1 MITLKR
7 IRVTITTPKEEHFG
21 FDFTFKK
28 GLNILSGENSSGK
41 SSVLAAIYYCLGME
55 QLLGGYNA
63 DIFRNS
69 FMKEF
74 KYNKT
79 TYNVFHSKAELHIEN
94 DNNDKAII
102 YRNIVNQY
110 KGKPNLLE
118 VSQNNS
124 SFETKFVH
132 DIGDTD
138 TDEGFYKWL
147 IDFTGIKLPI
157 YIDKET
163 GKQKK
168 ILYLQHIFATCLVE
182 QTKGWSDFF
191 ALLPNFTNTKK
202 PKQKIIEYTLGLS
215 NLSNEFK
222 KDLLQ
227 VEEKEHKQRWT
238 AEVKG
243 FNNIAWYS
251 NFYTPSLLEKYTNDL
266 KESSINKFSLK
277 RKDEKNNTIISIEVI
292 ILRLESRL
300 KELKEKN
307 KITTPKNNKNSA
319 LLKKQLQLKENISL
333 LNKELESIIKEYHN
347 EKLKRENYTK
357 RLTQITKEISALE
370 NMKKINTLSELT
382 INDVENCPVCNSLLT
397 INNQPKLK
405 NHEKITSSES
415 ILFYKSEKSL
425 YEAYLNNSD
434 KLMQRFSKTKNYYKD
449 KIRIKNDELNII
461 YKQLVSDERL
471 PSKSDI
477 SEEVKIE
484 YLLKE
489 AKKINIE
496 FNALKNNLIKIAEKL
511 AKIRFQKKQL
521 KQGDA
526 EDKNKIDSFKRQFQA
541 LLGDFKYDK
550 SIADRVQIPS
560 QLIPIVKE
568 GTRTPFPMR
577 SKASASEFIRALWAF
592 YLTLLIK
599 GENHLGLLILDE
611 PGQHAMKLREM
622 KTLIRL
628 TGQMKDKQIIL
639 AISND
644 KTKTKAKYALDE
656 LLEGFEKDVD
666 YSINIIKDNGRD
678 DKSIQPL

>member
-1 MITLKR
+1 MITLRR
-7 IRVTITTPKEEHFG
+7 IKVTVTTPKEEQFG
-21 FDFTFKK
+21 FDFPFKE

-69 FMKEF
+69 FTKEF
-74 KYNKT
+74 EYDNAT
-79 TYNVFHSKAELHIEN
+79 HQVFHSKAELHIEN
-94 DNNDKAII
+94 ENKDVAII
-102 YRNIVNQY
+102 HRNIVSQY
-110 KGKPNLLE
+110 KEEPNLLT

-124 SFETKFVH
+124 PFETKFIH

-138 TDEGFYKWL
+138 TDGGFYKWL
-147 IDFTGIKLPI
+147 IDFTGVELPI
-157 YIDKET
+157 YTDKET
-163 GKQKK
+163 GETKK

-222 KDLLQ
+222 KDLLLI
-227 VEEKEHKQRWT
+227 EEKEYKKHWT

-251 NFYTPSLLEKYTNDL
+251 NFYTPSLLEKYTSDL
-266 KESSINKFSLK
+266 SQSTIDKFSLK
-277 RKDEKNNTIISIEVI
+277 RKYEENNTIINIEVI
-292 ILRLESRL
+292 ILRLENML

-307 KITTPKNNKNSA
+307 KINPTKSNANSNLLEKQSKLKNT
-319 LLKKQLQLKENISL
+319 ISL
-333 LNKELESIIKEYHN
+333 LNKQLENIIKEYHN
-347 EKLKRENYTK
+347 EKLKRENYRK
-357 RLTQITKEISALE
+357 RLTQITKEIRILE
-370 NMKKINTLSELT
+370 NMKKVDKLSELT
-382 INDVENCPVCNSLLT
+382 INDVENCPVCNSVLT
-397 INNQPKLK
+397 IKNQSQLK

-425 YEAYLNNSD
+425 YETYLNNSD
-434 KLMQRFSKTKNYYKD
+434 KLMQRFKRTKSYYKD
-449 KIRIKNDELNII
+449 KISIQNDELNIV
-461 YKQLVSDERL
+461 YKQLVADERI

-477 SEEVKIE
+477 SEEIKVE
-484 YLLKE
+484 YELRT
-489 AKKINIE
+489 AKKINEE
-496 FNALKNNLIKIAEKL
+496 FNSLKKNLIKIANIL
-511 AKIRFQKKQL
+511 AKIHFQKKRL
-521 KQGDA
+521 KQGDS
-526 EDKNKIDSFKRQFQA
+526 EDKNKINSFKREFQG
-541 LLGDFKYDK
+541 LLGEFKYDK

-568 GTRTPFPMR
+568 GIRTPFPMR

-622 KTLIRL
+622 RTLIKL
-628 TGQMKDKQIIL
+628 TSKMKDKQIIL

-644 KTKTKAKYALDE
+644 KTKEKTKYALDE
-656 LLEGFEKDVD
+656 LLEGFRKGVD